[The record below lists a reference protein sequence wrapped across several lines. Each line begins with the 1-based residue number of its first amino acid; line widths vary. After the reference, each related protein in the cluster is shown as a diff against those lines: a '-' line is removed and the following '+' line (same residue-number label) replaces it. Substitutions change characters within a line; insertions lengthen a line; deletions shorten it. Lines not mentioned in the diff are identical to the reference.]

1 MRELT
6 RNKDCYCHGQG
17 DRRPRQRG
25 RRRHGRA
32 RARMRMFPPASCLF
46 AQVDVGSP
54 TPPSLPACPS
64 CIIVLGTQFVKIRSV
79 SENICH
85 SSHFT
90 SYTCQVRSTP
100 YSELG
105 RDLGDAVMV
114 PRTVQL
120 ARPSVRDISLIV
132 DDFVLSSGPEPARAS
147 RGTRAS
153 AVAGSTLLSSALL
166 SPNPRL
172 CSPEHGRLGVRR
184 LQRQLR
190 ACSARQTRDRRAE
203 YLNFHSGLAPGGRR
217 AGRTCD

>member
-1 MRELT
+1 
-6 RNKDCYCHGQG
+6 
-17 DRRPRQRG
+17 
-25 RRRHGRA
+25 
-32 RARMRMFPPASCLF
+32 MFPPASCLF

-120 ARPSVRDISLIV
+120 ARPSVRDIPLIV
-132 DDFVLSSGPEPARAS
+132 DEVAWSLGAVHAWDLGPC
-147 RGTRAS
+147 T
-153 AVAGSTLLSSALL
+153 AL
-166 SPNPRL
+166 
-172 CSPEHGRLGVRR
+172 C
-184 LQRQLR
+184 
-190 ACSARQTRDRRAE
+190 
-203 YLNFHSGLAPGGRR
+203 
-217 AGRTCD
+217 